1 MKMLL
6 ALAAAAVVAFLLLKR
21 RTPAK
26 AKKTAGRLPA
36 ADRRARPEA
45 EHKPYRATVIV
56 PGAMACDAAREL
68 ANKPYLDSDKST
80 PPLPLPNCTAPNCR
94 CKYVH
99 RDDRREEDID
109 RRFESG
115 MQTEIYRTSGHPER
129 RGSRGRRK
137 TDKKPV

>member
-1 MKMLL
+1 MKTLVIL
-6 ALAAAAVVAFLLLKR
+6 ALVAVAAFLLMKKLGA
-21 RTPAK
+21 AK
-26 AKKTAGRLPA
+26 SGKHRSQLPTAGKRGNA
-36 ADRRARPEA
+36 RAEQEPR
-45 EHKPYRATVIV
+45 PYRATVIV

-68 ANKPYLDSDKST
+68 ANKPYLDANQST

-99 RDDRREEDID
+99 REDRREEDID

-137 TDKKPV
+137 SD

>member
-1 MKMLL
+1 MKTLIVL
-6 ALAAAAVVAFLLLKR
+6 AFVAVAAFLLMKKR
-21 RTPAK
+21 GADKPGK
-26 AKKTAGRLPA
+26 HKGQLPA
-36 ADRRARPEA
+36 AGKRGKARAEQEPR
-45 EHKPYRATVIV
+45 PYRATVIV

-68 ANKPYLDSDKST
+68 ADKPYLDAEKST
-80 PPLPLPNCTAPNCR
+80 PALPLPNCTAPNCR

-115 MQTEIYRTSGHPER
+115 MQTEMYRTSGQPER

-137 TDKKPV
+137 SD